1 MAMSK
6 ARNTNGTV
14 AARNGM
20 PVVGIRV
27 PSWASFTRPIFRGIV
42 EFIRNHEQWQIHTLV
57 DSTNEMAPVVI
68 DEKWRGDGL
77 ILFRHSAEEAAAFK
91 RRNIPVVNL
100 SAERCGQGFPSVIP
114 DNPEIGRQ
122 AAQHL
127 LTLGLKHF
135 SYWGDPSRTYSR
147 ERGDAFERRI
157 ARAGFNCINVQFEP
171 DRFPWEGRWVN
182 MHEHIAAELRRLPK
196 PVGIFAKDD
205 MLGSNIIRNC
215 NELDILVPDEVAV
228 IGTNADEV
236 FCQIC
241 TPPLSSVAH
250 PGERVGYQA
259 ASLLSRMMR
268 GARVADDYVMPI
280 PIHELVARESTNT
293 LAVDD
298 PVVTEAVHY
307 IRSQAPIYPIH
318 VSEIVSRSRL
328 SHSGF
333 NKNFLKQMGHTPKEE
348 IKRVRLARLQTLL
361 KNTGNKISQVAS
373 EMSFES
379 PEELTRFFKRETGF
393 APKEYRKH
401 YHLAPH

>member
-1 MAMSK
+1 MAANSK
-6 ARNTNGTV
+6 TNGKHHTK
-14 AARNGM
+14 NGM

-42 EFIRNHEQWQIHTLV
+42 EFLRNHEQWQIHTLV

-68 DEKWRGDGL
+68 DENWSGDGL

-100 SAERCGQGFPSVIP
+100 SAECRRQGFPSVIP
-114 DNPEIGRQ
+114 DNTEIGRM
-122 AAQHL
+122 AAKHL

-147 ERGDAFERRI
+147 ERGEAFERRI
-157 ARAGFNCINVQFEP
+157 AEDGFKCTSVQFEP
-171 DRFPWEGRWVN
+171 DRFPWEGRWVK
-182 MHEHIAAELRRLPK
+182 MRAHIAAELRRLPK
-196 PVGIFAKDD
+196 PIGIFAKDD
-205 MLGSNIIRNC
+205 MLGSNIIRIS
-215 NELDILVPDEVAV
+215 NELDIAVPDEISV

-241 TPPLSSVAH
+241 TPPLSSVAY
-250 PGERVGYQA
+250 PGKRVGYQA
-259 ASLLSRMMR
+259 ACLLSTMMR
-268 GARVADDYVMPI
+268 GARVTDDHVMPI

-298 PVVTEAVHY
+298 PVVAEAVHF
-307 IRSQAPIYPIH
+307 IRQQAPSYPVH
-318 VSEIVSRSRL
+318 VSEVVERSHL

-333 NKNFLKQMGHTPKEE
+333 NKNFIKQMGHTPKEE
-348 IKRVRLARLQTLL
+348 IKRVRLARLQALL
-361 KNTGNKISQVAS
+361 KNTSNKIGQVAR
-373 EMSFES
+373 EMRFES

-393 APKEYRKH
+393 APKDYRKH
-401 YHLAPH
+401 YHPELK

>member
-1 MAMSK
+1 LAK
-6 ARNTNGTV
+6 AVTSSSNGDI
-14 AARNGM
+14 RGKDKM

-27 PSWASFTRPIFRGIV
+27 PSWASFTRPIFHGIV
-42 EFIRNHEQWQIHTLV
+42 EFIRNREQWHIQTLV
-57 DSTNEMAPVVI
+57 DSTNEMAPMVI
-68 DEKWRGDGL
+68 DENWTGDGL
-77 ILFRHSAEEAAAFK
+77 ILFRHSSDEAAAFK
-91 RRNIPVVNL
+91 RRRIPVVNL
-100 SAERCGQGFPSVIP
+100 STECREKGFPTVIP
-114 DNPEIGRQ
+114 DNAEIGRM

-127 LTLGLKHF
+127 LTLGLRHF
-135 SYWGDPSRTYSR
+135 SYWGDPSRAYSL
-147 ERGDAFERRI
+147 ERGQAFERRI
-157 ARAGFNCINVQFEP
+157 TEAGFDCINIQFEP
-171 DRFPWEGRWVN
+171 DTLPWEGRWVN
-182 MHEHIAAELRRLPK
+182 VRKHIIRELRRLPK
-196 PVGIFAKDD
+196 PIGIFAKDD
-205 MLGSNIIRNC
+205 MLGSNIIRIC
-215 NELDILVPDEVAV
+215 NEHRILVPGEVSV

-241 TPPLSSVAH
+241 TPPLSSVAY

-259 ASLLSRMMR
+259 ATLLSSMMR
-268 GARVADDYVMPI
+268 GTKIDDDYVLPI

-293 LAVDD
+293 LAVND
-298 PVVTEAVHY
+298 PVVAEAVNY
-307 IRSQAPIYPIH
+307 IRSQAPVYPIR
-318 VSEIVSRSRL
+318 VSEIISRSQL

-361 KNTGNKISQVAS
+361 KTSGNKISQVAS

>member
-1 MAMSK
+1 MAK
-6 ARNTNGTV
+6 AVTSSSNGDI
-14 AARNGM
+14 RGKDKM

-27 PSWASFTRPIFRGIV
+27 PSWASFTRPIFHGIV
-42 EFIRNHEQWQIHTLV
+42 EFIRNREQWHIQTLV
-57 DSTNEMAPVVI
+57 DSTNEMAPMVI
-68 DEKWRGDGL
+68 DENWTGDGL
-77 ILFRHSAEEAAAFK
+77 ILFRHSGDEAAAFK
-91 RRNIPVVNL
+91 RRGIPVVNL
-100 SAERCGQGFPSVIP
+100 STECREKGFPTVIP
-114 DNPEIGRQ
+114 DNAEIGRM

-127 LTLGLKHF
+127 LTLGLRHF
-135 SYWGDPSRTYSR
+135 SYWGDPSRAYSL
-147 ERGDAFERRI
+147 ERGQAFERRI
-157 ARAGFNCINVQFEP
+157 TEAGFDCINIQFEP
-171 DRFPWEGRWVN
+171 DTLPWEGRWVN
-182 MHEHIAAELRRLPK
+182 VRKHIIRELRRLPK
-196 PVGIFAKDD
+196 PIGIFAKDD
-205 MLGSNIIRNC
+205 MLGSNIIRIC
-215 NELDILVPDEVAV
+215 NEHRILVPGEVSV

-241 TPPLSSVAH
+241 TPPLSSVAY

-259 ASLLSRMMR
+259 ATLLSSMMR
-268 GARVADDYVMPI
+268 GTKIDDDYVLPI

-293 LAVDD
+293 LAVND
-298 PVVTEAVHY
+298 PVVAEAVNY
-307 IRSQAPIYPIH
+307 IRSQAPVYPIR
-318 VSEIVSRSRL
+318 VSEIVSRSPL

-361 KNTGNKISQVAS
+361 KTSGNKISQVAS